1 MCLCKRIDKYHVWY
15 DPISINTRSNT
26 LRSVP
31 SSPGRSF
38 FHLSLFMCLI
48 VFTKVSYNMIFSLSG
63 GWPDCLF
70 DHFIT
75 ECKLCYST
83 SVNRVNCVNSVNCVI
98 NSNSVNCVNVTNVLI
113 FILTLRCCF
122 FQLEKSMLRL
132 FIWTPLKQSS
142 LQCIIPPSPKISQY
156 FEYIWKQYI
165 SLYKS

>member
-1 MCLCKRIDKYHVWY
+1 MVENIWLLFFRIYCLYQDIVIFDWSYVC
-15 DPISINTRSNT
+15 
-26 LRSVP
+26 L
-31 SSPGRSF
+31 F
-38 FHLSLFMCLI
+38 LLFHLSLFMCLI

-132 FIWTPLKQSS
+132 FI
-142 LQCIIPPSPKISQY
+142 
-156 FEYIWKQYI
+156 
-165 SLYKS
+165 

>member
-1 MCLCKRIDKYHVWY
+1 MFVCL
-15 DPISINTRSNT
+15 
-26 LRSVP
+26 LL
-31 SSPGRSF
+31 
-38 FHLSLFMCLI
+38 FHLSLFVCLI

-113 FILTLRCCF
+113 FHPHFEVLFGPIGEINAAAVYLNSSQTVFTAMHHTTKPQNILIF
-122 FQLEKSMLRL
+122 
-132 FIWTPLKQSS
+132 
-142 LQCIIPPSPKISQY
+142 
-156 FEYIWKQYI
+156 
-165 SLYKS
+165 